1 MNILS
6 VENVSKSYGTKVLF
20 KNISFGLDQGQKI
33 GLLARNGAGKS
44 SLLKILTGND
54 ISDSGN
60 VVMRNG
66 ISVAFLGQEP
76 VFDKSNSVLEA
87 ALSGLNPS
95 IIAVKEYEFALEQC
109 EKDPTE
115 KNSDLLTNA
124 IEKIDEL
131 NAWDYE
137 SKVKQILSKLQITNL
152 LQPVSTLSGGQL
164 KRVALS
170 KVLIDDPDFLIL
182 DEPTNHLDVE
192 MIEWLEEYLISK
204 DTTLVLVTHDRYFL
218 DRICDE
224 ILELEN
230 GQLYRYKGNFSYF
243 MEKKAEREF
252 NEGREVDKAQNLMRK
267 ELEWIRKMPKARTTK
282 SKSRIDAFYD
292 LEEKATGRKVQDEME
307 LNVKMSR
314 IGGKIIELKKVY
326 KSFGDVPIVKGFD
339 YTFKTGERIGIVG
352 KNGIGKSTFLNMLMG
367 LKQPDSGK
375 INVGETVVFGYYS
388 QKGLELKEDK
398 RVMEV
403 VKDIADVIPLSDGSK
418 VNASQFLQLFKFPP
432 DIQYTYVSKLSGGE
446 KRRLYLLTVL
456 MKNPNFLILD
466 EPTNDLDLLTLG
478 ILEDFLSNF
487 KGCLVIVSHDRYFMD
502 KLVDHLFI
510 FEGDGIISDF
520 NGSYNDYRDKM
531 IEQEKE
537 IKRAIPKKEA
547 PIVVAKAEPITD
559 KKEKLTFKEKFEHDA
574 LQKEIPELEEEKRLL
589 EKKLESNITDHQEL
603 TNCTKRIGEVIQ
615 LIDEKS
621 LRWLELSEKI

>member
-547 PIVVAKAEPITD
+547 PIVLAKAEPITD

>member
-76 VFDKSNSVLEA
+76 LFDKNSSVLEA
-87 ALSGLNPS
+87 ALSGSNPS
-95 IIAVKEYEFALEQC
+95 IIAVKEYEYALEQC

-204 DTTLVLVTHDRYFL
+204 DTTLLLVTHDRYFL

-292 LEEKATGRKVQDEME
+292 LEEKATGRKVQTEME

-326 KSFGDVPIVKGFD
+326 KSFGDVAIVKGFD

-367 LKQPDSGK
+367 LEQPDSGK

-547 PIVVAKAEPITD
+547 PVVVAKVEQTTD

-574 LQKEIPELEEEKRLL
+574 LQKESPELEEEKKLL
-589 EKKLESNITDHQEL
+589 EKKLESNIEDHQEL
-603 TNCTKRIGEVIQ
+603 TNCTKRIGELIQ

>member
-76 VFDKSNSVLEA
+76 IFDKNNSVLEA
-87 ALSGLNPS
+87 ALSGSNPS
-95 IIAVKEYEFALEQC
+95 IIAVKEYEYALEQC

-124 IEKIDEL
+124 IDKIDEL

-204 DTTLVLVTHDRYFL
+204 DTTLLLVTHDRYFL

-367 LKQPDSGK
+367 LEQPDSGK

-403 VKDIADVIPLSDGSK
+403 VKDITDVIPLSDGSK

-547 PIVVAKAEPITD
+547 PVVVAKAEPISD

-589 EKKLESNITDHQEL
+589 EKKLESNIADHQEL

>member
-252 NEGREVDKAQNLMRK
+252 NEGREVDKTQNLMRK

-367 LKQPDSGK
+367 LEQPDSGK

>member
-326 KSFGDVPIVKGFD
+326 KSFGNVPIVKGFD

-367 LKQPDSGK
+367 LEQPDSGK

>member
-76 VFDKSNSVLEA
+76 LFDKNSSVLEA
-87 ALSGLNPS
+87 ALSGSNPS
-95 IIAVKEYEFALEQC
+95 IIAVKEYEYALEQC

-204 DTTLVLVTHDRYFL
+204 DTTLLLVTHDRYFL

-292 LEEKATGRKVQDEME
+292 LEEKATGRKVQTEME

-326 KSFGDVPIVKGFD
+326 KSFGDVAIVKGFD

-367 LKQPDSGK
+367 LEQPDSGK

-547 PIVVAKAEPITD
+547 PVVVAKVEQTTD

-574 LQKEIPELEEEKRLL
+574 LQKEIPELEEEKKLL
-589 EKKLESNITDHQEL
+589 EKKLESNIVDHQEL
-603 TNCTKRIGEVIQ
+603 TNCTKRIGELIQ

>member
-76 VFDKSNSVLEA
+76 LFDKNSSVLEA
-87 ALSGLNPS
+87 ALSGSNPS
-95 IIAVKEYEFALEQC
+95 IIAVKEYEYALEQC

-204 DTTLVLVTHDRYFL
+204 DTTLLLVTHDRYFL

-292 LEEKATGRKVQDEME
+292 LEEKATGRKVQTEME
-307 LNVKMSR
+307 LNVKKSR

-326 KSFGDVPIVKGFD
+326 KSFGDVAIVKGFD

-367 LKQPDSGK
+367 LEQPDSGK

-547 PIVVAKAEPITD
+547 PVVVAKVEQTTD

-574 LQKEIPELEEEKRLL
+574 LQKEIPELEEEKKLL
-589 EKKLESNITDHQEL
+589 EKKLESNIEDHQEL
-603 TNCTKRIGEVIQ
+603 TNCTKRIGELIQ

>member
-76 VFDKSNSVLEA
+76 LFDKNSSVLEA
-87 ALSGLNPS
+87 ALSGSNPS
-95 IIAVKEYEFALEQC
+95 IIAVKEYEYALEQC

-204 DTTLVLVTHDRYFL
+204 DTTLLLVTHDRYFL

-292 LEEKATGRKVQDEME
+292 LEEKATGRKVQTEME

-326 KSFGDVPIVKGFD
+326 KSFGDVAIVKGFD

-367 LKQPDSGK
+367 LEQPDSGK

-547 PIVVAKAEPITD
+547 PVVVAKAEPISD

-574 LQKEIPELEEEKRLL
+574 LQKEIPELEEEKKLL
-589 EKKLESNITDHQEL
+589 EKKLESNIEDHQEL
-603 TNCTKRIGEVIQ
+603 TNCTKRIGELIQ

>member
-204 DTTLVLVTHDRYFL
+204 DTTLLLVTHDRYFL

-292 LEEKATGRKVQDEME
+292 LEEKATGKKVQTEME

-326 KSFGDVPIVKGFD
+326 KSFGDIAIVKGFD

-367 LKQPDSGK
+367 LEQADSGK

-547 PIVVAKAEPITD
+547 PVVVAKAEPITD

>member
-367 LKQPDSGK
+367 LEQPDSGK

>member
-76 VFDKSNSVLEA
+76 LFDKNSSVLEA
-87 ALSGLNPS
+87 ALSGSNPS
-95 IIAVKEYEFALEQC
+95 IIAVKEYEYALEQC

-204 DTTLVLVTHDRYFL
+204 DTTLLLVTHDRYFL

-292 LEEKATGRKVQDEME
+292 LEEKATGRKVQTEME

-326 KSFGDVPIVKGFD
+326 KSFGDVAIVKGFD

-367 LKQPDSGK
+367 LEQPDSGK

-547 PIVVAKAEPITD
+547 PVVVAKVEQTTD

-574 LQKEIPELEEEKRLL
+574 LQKEIPELEEEKKLL
-589 EKKLESNITDHQEL
+589 EKKLESNIEDHQEL
-603 TNCTKRIGEVIQ
+603 TNCTKRIGELIQ

>member
-76 VFDKSNSVLEA
+76 LFDKNSSVLEA
-87 ALSGLNPS
+87 ALSGSNPS
-95 IIAVKEYEFALEQC
+95 IIAVKEYEYALEQC

-204 DTTLVLVTHDRYFL
+204 DTTLLLVTHDRYFL

-292 LEEKATGRKVQDEME
+292 LEEKATGRKVQTEME

-326 KSFGDVPIVKGFD
+326 KSFGDVAIVKGFD

-367 LKQPDSGK
+367 LEQPDSGK
-375 INVGETVVFGYYS
+375 INVGESVVFGYYS

-547 PIVVAKAEPITD
+547 PVVVAKVEQTTD

-574 LQKEIPELEEEKRLL
+574 LQKEIPELEEEKKLL
-589 EKKLESNITDHQEL
+589 EKKLESNIEDHQEL
-603 TNCTKRIGEVIQ
+603 TNCTKRIGELIQ

>member
-76 VFDKSNSVLEA
+76 LFDKNSSVLEA
-87 ALSGLNPS
+87 ALSGSNPS
-95 IIAVKEYEFALEQC
+95 IIAVKEYEYALEQC

-204 DTTLVLVTHDRYFL
+204 DTTLLLVTHDRYFL

-292 LEEKATGRKVQDEME
+292 LEEKATGRKVQTEME

-326 KSFGDVPIVKGFD
+326 KSFGDVAIVKGFD

-367 LKQPDSGK
+367 LEQPDSGK

-547 PIVVAKAEPITD
+547 PVVLAKAEPISD

-574 LQKEIPELEEEKRLL
+574 LQKEIPELEEEKKLL
-589 EKKLESNITDHQEL
+589 EKKLESNIEDHQEL
-603 TNCTKRIGEVIQ
+603 TNCTKRIGELIQ